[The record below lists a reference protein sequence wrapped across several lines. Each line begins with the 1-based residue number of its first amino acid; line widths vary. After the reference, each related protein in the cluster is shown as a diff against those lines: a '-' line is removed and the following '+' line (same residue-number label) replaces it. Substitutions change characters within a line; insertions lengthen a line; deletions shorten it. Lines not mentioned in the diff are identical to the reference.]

1 MGRRE
6 PVGVRL
12 AYDRGMTGPATPRD
26 GWTHLDAPGAIDGL
40 KAIGDLA
47 AAVAGRSPLR
57 MYVDQG
63 TMADGTRPFPPQ
75 LEDVTPPRTINAETV
90 AYVREHLGTD
100 LFHDYGKYEMD
111 DEHVTPY
118 QGDSDDLVA
127 RLEWFK
133 SQVQCV
139 KPGRELIW
147 SEFGDI
153 VDFVKAVL
161 DANESMRGTITEM
174 LAKDKP

>member
-1 MGRRE
+1 
-6 PVGVRL
+6 
-12 AYDRGMTGPATPRD
+12 
-26 GWTHLDAPGAIDGL
+26 
-40 KAIGDLA
+40 
-47 AAVAGRSPLR
+47 
-57 MYVDQG
+57 
-63 TMADGTRPFPPQ
+63 
-75 LEDVTPPRTINAETV
+75 
-90 AYVREHLGTD
+90 
-100 LFHDYGKYEMD
+100 MD